1 MGEES
6 KEIIELGEAIR
17 LLSRVSTVEDARV
30 LINLAESARVYARKA
45 ELGLEAQNHAAEIKV
60 KAQRKAGE
68 ILQRMEKAKGGQP
81 YQERNSTGY
90 IVQPVE
96 TYAELGI
103 DKRDA
108 HIWQKIAAMPETVFE
123 EKIAVMKDGGS
134 EITTSAI
141 YREALKIVAADKP
154 PAPPLPPNKYKV
166 IYADPPWK
174 YESFGVSV
182 SEYYGGAERHYPAME
197 TAEIASLTVKEL
209 AAEDAVLFLWVT
221 SPKLNEAFCVIDAWG
236 FEYKTS
242 FVWDK
247 VKHNFGHYNS
257 VRHEH
262 LLVCGRGKSTPEVKQ
277 LFDSVQVVER
287 TDEHS
292 EKPELFREIIE
303 TLYPSGRKIELFAR
317 KKVQGWESWGN
328 ELLQQE

>member
-6 KEIIELGEAIR
+6 REIIELGEAIR
-17 LLSRVSTVEDARV
+17 LLSRVSTVDDAKQ
-30 LINLAESARVYARKA
+30 LINLAEAARVYARKA

-60 KAQRKAGE
+60 KAQRRAGE
-68 ILQRMEKAKGGQP
+68 ILRSMEFSKGAATP
-81 YQERNSTGY
+81 LHD
-90 IVQPVE
+90 E
-96 TYAELGI
+96 TALSLPTHDDIGVSR
-103 DKRDA
+103 RDA

-123 EKIAVMKDGGS
+123 EKIAGMKGDGS

-141 YREALKIVAADKP
+141 YREALKAVAADKP
-154 PAPPLPPNKYKV
+154 PAPPLPPNKYRV

-197 TAEIASLTVKEL
+197 TDEIASLAVKDL
-209 AAEDAVLFLWVT
+209 AAADAVLFLWVT
-221 SPKLNEAFCVIDAWG
+221 SPKLNEAFRVIDAWG

-287 TDEHS
+287 SNEHS
-292 EKPELFREIIE
+292 EKPELFRKIIE

-317 KKVQGWESWGN
+317 KKVRGWDVWGN